1 MDKVKAALQ
10 PDSEKLLQLKEEIKV
25 LTEKV
30 KTLRK
35 DSNTFF
41 HAGQCPSSV

>member
-10 PDSEKLLQLKEEIKV
+10 LDSEKLLKEALAIKV

-30 KTLRK
+30 ETLRE
-35 DSNTFF
+35 DSNT
-41 HAGQCPSSV
+41 

>member
-10 PDSEKLLQLKEEIKV
+10 LNSEKLLKEAIKV

-30 KTLRK
+30 ETLWE
-35 DSNTFF
+35 DSNT
-41 HAGQCPSSV
+41 